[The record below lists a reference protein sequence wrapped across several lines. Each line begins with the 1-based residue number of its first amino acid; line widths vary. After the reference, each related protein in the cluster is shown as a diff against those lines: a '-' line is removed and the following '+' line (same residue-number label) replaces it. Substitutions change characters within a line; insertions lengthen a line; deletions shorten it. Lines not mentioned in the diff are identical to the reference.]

1 MSDPHR
7 GAYTPPTDAPL
18 SFDARQPV
26 RGSRPLPMTLI
37 ISAVVL
43 ATLVVAVLMIYR
55 GGVRGPNEPPRT
67 VGEPV
72 AQVKTAPPANTT
84 QPADPAAGL
93 QIYKNETP
101 EASPT
106 FAAQPETPLARP
118 VAPPPT
124 TPVQTATLAPAKPA
138 PTGPGAPVSATPAA
152 KPPAAR
158 PAAGQP
164 TIEGLAT
171 AAVSPRPAPPV
182 AKPAVVATKP
192 AAVPVTA
199 ASAGGPAS
207 VQIGAL
213 SSTTLADKAW
223 SDAARIAPGLA
234 AGKGKKVEAIDKN
247 GVTLY
252 RTAVTGFSSRADAKA
267 FCDALSAAGKSCFV
281 K

>member
-43 ATLVVAVLMIYR
+43 ATLVVAVMLIYR

-72 AQVKTAPPANTT
+72 AQMKTAPPAGTA
-84 QPADPAAGL
+84 QQADPASGL

-106 FAAQPETPLARP
+106 FAAKPEEPLTRP
-118 VAPPPT
+118 TAPPPT
-124 TPVQTATLAPAKPA
+124 APVQTATLQPAKPA
-138 PTGPGAPVSATPAA
+138 PTGPSAPVSAAPAT
-152 KPPAAR
+152 KPAAR
-158 PAAGQP
+158 PQ

-171 AAVSPRPAPPV
+171 AAVSPRATTP
-182 AKPAVVATKP
+182 VATKP
-192 AAVPVTA
+192 AAAPAPAT
-199 ASAGGPAS
+199 SAGGPAS

-213 SSTTLADKAW
+213 SSTALADKAW
-223 SDAARIAPGLA
+223 SDAARIAPGMA
-234 AGKGKKVEAIDKN
+234 AGKGKRVEAIDKN
-247 GVTLY
+247 GATLY
-252 RTAVTGFSSRADAKA
+252 RTAVTGFASRAEAKA
-267 FCDALSAAGKSCFV
+267 FCDALTAAGKSCFV

>member
-37 ISAVVL
+37 LSAVVL
-43 ATLVVAVLMIYR
+43 ATLVVAVLLIYR

-72 AQVKTAPPANTT
+72 AQMKAAPPADAA
-84 QPADPAAGL
+84 QPADPASGL
-93 QIYKNETP
+93 QIYKSETP

-106 FAAQPETPLARP
+106 FAAKPEEPLARP
-118 VAPPPT
+118 AAPPPT
-124 TPVQTATLAPAKPA
+124 AKPA
-138 PTGPGAPVSATPAA
+138 AQAAIKPAPS
-152 KPPAAR
+152 
-158 PAAGQP
+158 
-164 TIEGLAT
+164 IEGLAT
-171 AAVSPRPAPPV
+171 AAVSPRAATPAAP
-182 AKPAVVATKP
+182 KPVATKP
-192 AAVPVTA
+192 AAAPAAT

-213 SSTTLADKAW
+213 SSTALADKAW
-223 SDAARIAPGLA
+223 SDAARIAPGMA
-234 AGKGKKVEAIDKN
+234 AGKGKRVEAIDKN
-247 GVTLY
+247 GTTLY
-252 RTAVTGFSSRADAKA
+252 RTAVTGFASRAEAKA

>member
-37 ISAVVL
+37 LSAVVL
-43 ATLVVAVLMIYR
+43 ATLVVAVLLIYR

-67 VGEPV
+67 VGETV
-72 AQVKTAPPANTT
+72 GQLKNPPKAGTV
-84 QPADPAAGL
+84 QPEDPAAGL
-93 QIYKNETP
+93 QIYKSEAP
-101 EASPT
+101 QASPT
-106 FAAQPETPLARP
+106 YAAQPETPLARP
-118 VAPPPT
+118 TPPPPT
-124 TPVQTATLAPAKPA
+124 APVQSATLQPAKPA
-138 PTGPGAPVSATPAA
+138 PTGPGAPVSAAPA
-152 KPPAAR
+152 KPSTRSPS
-158 PAAGQP
+158 
-164 TIEGLAT
+164 IESLAT
-171 AAVSPRPAPPV
+171 AAVSPRAGAPV
-182 AKPAVVATKP
+182 AKPASVATKP
-192 AAVPVTA
+192 AVVPA

-213 SSTTLADKAW
+213 SSTALADKAW
-223 SDAARIAPGLA
+223 NDAARVAPGMA

-247 GVTLY
+247 GATLY
-252 RTAVTGFSSRADAKA
+252 RTAVTGFASRAEAKA

>member
-43 ATLVVAVLMIYR
+43 ATLVVAVLLIYR

-72 AQVKTAPPANTT
+72 AQMKAAPPAGTA
-84 QPADPAAGL
+84 QPADPASGL
-93 QIYKNETP
+93 QIYKSEAP

-106 FAAQPETPLARP
+106 FAAQPEAPLARP
-118 VAPPPT
+118 TPPPPSA
-124 TPVQTATLAPAKPA
+124 PVQTATLQPAKPA
-138 PTGPGAPVSATPAA
+138 PAGPAAPVSAAPAN
-152 KPPAAR
+152 KPASKPA
-158 PAAGQP
+158 Q

-171 AAVSPRPAPPV
+171 AAVSPRAPTP
-182 AKPAVVATKP
+182 VATKP
-192 AAVPVTA
+192 AAAPAPA

-213 SSTTLADKAW
+213 SSTALADKAW

-234 AGKGKKVEAIDKN
+234 AGKGKRVEAIDKN
-247 GVTLY
+247 GTTLY
-252 RTAVTGFSSRADAKA
+252 RTAVTGFASRAEAKA

>member
-43 ATLVVAVLMIYR
+43 ATLLVAVLLIYR
-55 GGVRGPNEPPRT
+55 GGVRGANEPPRT

-72 AQVKTAPPANTT
+72 AQVKAPPAAGTA
-84 QPADPAAGL
+84 QPVDPAAGL
-93 QIYKNETP
+93 QIYKNETS

-106 FAAQPETPLARP
+106 FAAQPETPLPRP
-118 VAPPPT
+118 AAPPPT
-124 TPVQTATLAPAKPA
+124 PPVQTATLAPAKPA
-138 PTGPGAPVSATPAA
+138 PVGPSAPVSAAPNSALGAA
-152 KPPAAR
+152 KPPAR
-158 PAAGQP
+158 SP

-171 AAVSPRPAPPV
+171 AAVAPKPAPPAAKLPIGA
-182 AKPAVVATKP
+182 AKPPAPVV
-192 AAVPVTA
+192 A

-213 SSTTLADKAW
+213 SSTALADRAW
-223 SDAARIAPGLA
+223 ADAARIAPGLA

-247 GVTLY
+247 GATLY
-252 RTAVTGFSSRADAKA
+252 RTAVTGFASRAEAKA

>member
-43 ATLVVAVLMIYR
+43 ATLVVAVLLIYR

-72 AQVKTAPPANTT
+72 AQMKAPP
-84 QPADPAAGL
+84 PADVARPVDPAAGL
-93 QIYKNETP
+93 QIYKSETP

-106 FAAQPETPLARP
+106 FAAQPEAPMARP
-118 VAPPPT
+118 APPPPSA
-124 TPVQTATLAPAKPA
+124 PVQTATLRPAAPAPS
-138 PTGPGAPVSATPAA
+138 GPNAPVSATPAA
-152 KPPAAR
+152 KPTAR
-158 PAAGQP
+158 PPGKSP
-164 TIEGLAT
+164 SIESLAT
-171 AAVSPRPAPPV
+171 AAVSPKAPA
-182 AKPAVVATKP
+182 AVVTKP
-192 AAVPVTA
+192 AAAPAPAV
-199 ASAGGPAS
+199 SAGGPAS

-213 SSTTLADKAW
+213 SSTALADKAW

-234 AGKGKKVEAIDKN
+234 AGKGKRVEAIDKN
-247 GVTLY
+247 GATLY
-252 RTAVTGFSSRADAKA
+252 RTAVTGFATRAEAKA

>member
-43 ATLVVAVLMIYR
+43 ATLVVAVLLIYR

-72 AQVKTAPPANTT
+72 AQMKAAPPAGAA
-84 QPADPAAGL
+84 QPTDPAAGL

-106 FAAQPETPLARP
+106 FAAQPEAPLARP
-118 VAPPPT
+118 TPPPPSA
-124 TPVQTATLAPAKPA
+124 PVQTATLQPAKPA
-138 PTGPGAPVSATPAA
+138 PAGPSAPVSAAPATKPAA
-152 KPPAAR
+152 KPA
-158 PAAGQP
+158 Q

-171 AAVSPRPAPPV
+171 AAVSPRAPTPTT
-182 AKPAVVATKP
+182 AKPP
-192 AAVPVTA
+192 PA

-213 SSTTLADKAW
+213 SSTALADKAW

-234 AGKGKKVEAIDKN
+234 AGKGKRVEAIDKN
-247 GVTLY
+247 GTTLY
-252 RTAVTGFSSRADAKA
+252 RTAVTGFA
-267 FCDALSAAGKSCFV
+267 SAPRPRPSATR
-281 K
+281 